1 MPAVV
6 KVFGCRPTKMTPR
19 TPGPAYANLQR
30 RKPREGIRQTVR
42 RALSKMVSRVIS
54 IRNREFSKNLG
65 FEYVYNFG
73 VMARVLLTGE
83 SRFLSSCDFK
93 ELRVIIR
100 ARFTTLTLASYV
112 SGLTTFFLQHS
123 ANRGTQK
130 NFDAFKLKL
139 FRFAGQDNHR
149 ISDCA
154 DLTSESLAVPT

>member
-1 MPAVV
+1 MSACV

-42 RALSKMVSRVIS
+42 RALSKLVSRVIS
-54 IRNREFSKNLG
+54 IRSREFSKNLE

-93 ELRVIIR
+93 ELRVIKR
-100 ARFTTLTLASYV
+100 ARFTTLTLAAF
-112 SGLTTFFLQHS
+112 TTFFLQHS